1 MKSKTINPLVLGLAA
16 LAVLGC
22 NQNTAPAPVVEPA
35 PQAVPPPAPE
45 PPPPEPSPPVE
56 PTPAPT
62 P

>member
-22 NQNTAPAPVVEPA
+22 NENTAPAPAVDPA
-35 PQAVPPPAPE
+35 PQTVPPPE
-45 PPPPEPSPPVE
+45 PPPAEPAPPVE

>member
-1 MKSKTINPLVLGLAA
+1 MEVFSMKSKTINPLVLGLAA

-22 NQNTAPAPVVEPA
+22 NENTAPAPAVDPA
-35 PQAVPPPAPE
+35 PQAVPPPE
-45 PPPPEPSPPVE
+45 PAPPVE